1 MKTLKHYF
9 AALVL
14 MLVSFGALAGPNV
27 KDVENAMRAQNW
39 SGAEQMLNQV
49 LEKKPNSAKA
59 HYLLAQTHEQ
69 MGQRSLAASDLERAK
84 ASDPSLKFASPGAVA
99 KMEKRL
105 NGQTTRYAEQPV
117 QRKQARET
125 QSYTPPATTYSQPAT
140 TSQPAAPV
148 VVQNGQK
155 SSGGFSAFLLV
166 VLILAAIG
174 GGIYFYMQKRKQKEE
189 LERTDRIR
197 RALLAR
203 AVDLQTRTTEMQ
215 KTIRYESQEDS
226 QLGLIVGN
234 LVSNATSALS
244 RLKGT
249 TSDGFN
255 SSSEDRKL
263 DNLENDIHSAEARLA
278 AKDFDGAKE
287 AAAAKKRQ
295 QDVAEADRRTAQLR
309 AERQR
314 EDEVRRAAQA
324 EIYRE
329 DLERRERIQ
338 AEEDR
343 RQREYQAQQGYPR
356 NGGGYN
362 GGSRTVEHHHHHN
375 NGGGAGDLLTGVL
388 IGQAISSASHAHGH
402 SHSNHNSD
410 DGWSNRNST
419 PAYEAPAPRYE
430 EPEAPTLDFGGGN
443 SWDNDDDDKRR
454 DIDTGSGSGSSGSSD
469 NDGF

>member
-14 MLVSFGALAGPNV
+14 MMVSFGALAGPNV

-84 ASDPSLKFASPGAVA
+84 AADPSLKFASPGAVS

-125 QSYTPPATTYSQPAT
+125 QSYSQPTYSAPVT
-140 TSQPAAPV
+140 TAAVTQPAAPV
-148 VVQNGQK
+148 VVQNDQK
-155 SSGGFSAFLLV
+155 SSGGAGGLLLV
-166 VLILAAIG
+166 ILLLAVIG
-174 GGIYFYMQKRKQKEE
+174 GVGIYLQMRKQKKEE
-189 LERTDRIR
+189 QERIDRGR

-203 AVDLQTRTTEMQ
+203 AVDLQTRTTELQ
-215 KTIRYESQEDS
+215 KTLRYESQEDS
-226 QLGLIVGN
+226 QLGLIVSN

-255 SSSEDRKL
+255 ASSEERKL
-263 DNLENDIHSAEARLA
+263 NNLENDIHSAEARLA

-295 QDVAEADRRTAQLR
+295 EEVEAAERRTAQLR

-314 EDEVRRAAQA
+314 EEETRRAAQA
-324 EIYRE
+324 ERDRIE
-329 DLERRERIQ
+329 RERQDRLQ

-343 RQREYQAQQGYPR
+343 REREYQQQHVR
-356 NGGGYN
+356 SGYN
-362 GGSRTVEHHHHHN
+362 GGTRTVEHHHHHSN
-375 NGGGAGDLLTGVL
+375 NSGAGDLLTGVL
-388 IGQAISSASHAHGH
+388 IGQAISSASHSHGH

-430 EPEAPTLDFGGGN
+430 EPEAPALDFGGGN

-454 DIDTGSGSGSSGSSD
+454 DSGSSD
-469 NDGF
+469 TGSSNNDDGF